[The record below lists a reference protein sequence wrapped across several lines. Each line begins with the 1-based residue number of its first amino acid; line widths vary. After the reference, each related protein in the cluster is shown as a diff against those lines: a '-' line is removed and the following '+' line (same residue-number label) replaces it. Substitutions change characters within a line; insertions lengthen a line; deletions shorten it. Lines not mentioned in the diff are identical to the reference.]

1 MSTGRD
7 ERPAGSWLSAGH
19 RGLCQK
25 GLTTVSPSTSLDS
38 NNNDK
43 GSRAVKATVP
53 SWSAW
58 LAAGRHVLD
67 SGSRRLLDQSLVLYL
82 LFVVAARAW
91 VLLNTDVTQLVR
103 RIH

>member
-38 NNNDK
+38 NNN
-43 GSRAVKATVP
+43 
-53 SWSAW
+53 
-58 LAAGRHVLD
+58 VLD